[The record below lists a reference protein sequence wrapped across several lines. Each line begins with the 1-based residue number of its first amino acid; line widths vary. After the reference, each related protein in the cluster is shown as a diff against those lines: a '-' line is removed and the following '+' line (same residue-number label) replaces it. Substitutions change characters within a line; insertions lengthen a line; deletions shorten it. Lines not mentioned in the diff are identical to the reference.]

1 MICSALIFLARTFPG
16 YFDAEQQVNAL
27 LIISKAKDIGEE
39 PYHLIATAWV
49 ESRVKANKVSGTG
62 DYGIFQINWSFW
74 GRKWG
79 YTDKK
84 KFLKDMSDP
93 YHSTVAAAVVL
104 KEMRRYKTCQG
115 LNLPACY
122 NGGPSWQKSR
132 NIKAILRYANNVNRM
147 ADVFRRRYPGWGK

>member
-1 MICSALIFLARTFPG
+1 MICSALIFLALAFPS
-16 YFDAEQQVNAL
+16 YFDAEQQTNAV
-27 LIISKAKDIGEE
+27 LIINKAKEIGED
-39 PYHLIATAWV
+39 PYHMIATAWV

-84 KFLKDMSDP
+84 KFLRDMSDP
-93 YHSTVAAAVVL
+93 HHSTVAAAVVI
-104 KEMRRYKTCQG
+104 KEMRRYKACQG

-122 NGGPSWQKSR
+122 NGGPRWQESR
-132 NIKAILRYANNVNRM
+132 NIKAILRYANNVNWM
-147 ADVFRRRYPGWGK
+147 AGVFRKRYPGWEE

>member
-1 MICSALIFLARTFPG
+1 MICSALIFLALTFPG

-27 LIISKAKDIGEE
+27 LIISKAKDIGED

-132 NIKAILRYANNVNRM
+132 NIKAILRYANNVNWM

>member
-1 MICSALIFLARTFPG
+1 MICSALIFLALTFPG

-27 LIISKAKDIGEE
+27 LIISKAKDIGED

-104 KEMRRYKTCQG
+104 KEM
-115 LNLPACY
+115 NLPACY

-132 NIKAILRYANNVNRM
+132 NIKAILRYANNVNWM